1 MVLGLRKIGKGI
13 SGLGR
18 RIERNVSGLGSRVER
33 TAEGLG
39 RKIVS
44 SVGKAERIAD
54 VALKQAQPVLTGARQ
69 AARIGSQIA
78 GAIPGGA
85 GISAG
90 LELGAQGL
98 GRAADMSKQFRR
110 ENLRGQL
117 SNVAGAAVG
126 RGLEKFGERRKAIE
140 EASRSVSSGF
150 M

>member
-1 MVLGLRKIGKGI
+1 MVLGLKKIGKGI

-18 RIERNVSGLGSRVER
+18 RIERGVSGLGSRVER
-33 TAEGLG
+33 GAEGLG
-39 RKIVS
+39 RKLVS
-44 SVGKAERIAD
+44 NVGRAERIAD
-54 VALKQAQPVLTGARQ
+54 IALKQAQPILTGARQ

-98 GRAADMSKQFRR
+98 GRAAEMSKQFRR

-126 RGLEKFGERRKAIE
+126 RGLERFSTRKKEIE
-140 EASRSVSSGF
+140 KAMKQNNAGF